1 MDERDAAG
9 RPGVCALCDR
19 RTLDARRGN
28 AYAIADGHYT
38 GDNAPY
44 AYVTHDYG
52 SHWTKIV
59 AGLPADQWVRAIRPD
74 IRNRNIV
81 YLGTEE
87 GIWISF
93 DGAASWQSFKNG
105 LPSVSVHDIRLQP
118 QYDDLVIATHG
129 RDVYI
134 MDDMTPVQ
142 QLMDA
147 VTQKSRLLRAAGRL
161 RWSLHP
167 NDDGVYTNYAA
178 DNPPLWRDDHVSIRR
193 GLRRRSENRNSG
205 SASAA

>member
-1 MDERDAAG
+1 MTPPGAPEFARFATVAPSTLVAG
-9 RPGVCALCDR
+9 
-19 RTLDARRGN
+19 T

-44 AYVTHDYG
+44 AFVTHDYG
-52 SHWTKIV
+52 GHWTKVV

-87 GIWISF
+87 GMWISF

-105 LPSVSVHDIRLQP
+105 LPPVSVHDIRLQP

-129 RDVYI
+129 RDVFI

-142 QLMDA
+142 QLMEA
-147 VTQKSRLLRAAGRL
+147 VAQKSRLFAPPVAYE
-161 RWSLHP
+161 WSLHP
-167 NDDGVYTNYAA
+167 NDDGVYT
-178 DNPPLWRDDHVSIRR
+178 LSLIHI
-193 GLRRRSENRNSG
+193 
-205 SASAA
+205 